1 METFQTINW
10 MHVAGIVAGG
20 AIAWYGVRR
29 ISRIVRRVLV
39 VGELDLDSEKR
50 AVTLMRAVRYGLGVI
65 LALVVLLLLL
75 SEFGISIAPLLGA
88 AGVAGIALG
97 LAAQGIAKDLLRGFS
112 LLLDNQLR
120 VGDVVEIAG
129 KTGTVEALT
138 LRYVRLREYDGTVHF
153 VRTGDVDT
161 VTNRSFA
168 PVHAVLDVAVDTEAD
183 LGSAFTVIEQAAVAL
198 REDQALGP
206 RILGPVEIAGIER
219 WEDDSVVIRS
229 RIPVQPHA
237 QVAVR
242 RALLARVKSGLD
254 AAGIANPTQRLR
266 LLRNE
271 RA

>member
-1 METFQTINW
+1 MASFQAIDW
-10 MHVAGIVAGG
+10 VHVASILTGG
-20 AIAWYGVRR
+20 AVAWYGIRR
-29 ISRIVRRVLV
+29 ISRIVRRTLV

-88 AGVAGIALG
+88 AGVAGIAIG
-97 LAAQGIAKDLLRGFS
+97 LAAQGIVKDLLRGFS

-120 VGDVVEIAG
+120 VGDVVEVAG

-138 LRYVRLREYDGTVHF
+138 LRCVRLREYDGTVHF

-168 PVHAVLDVAVDTEAD
+168 PIHAVLDVAVDTEAD
-183 LGSAFTVIEQAAVAL
+183 LGSAFKVIEESAEAL
-198 REDQALGP
+198 RVDPSIEPLVLGP
-206 RILGPVEIAGIER
+206 IEIAGIER
-219 WEDDSVVIRS
+219 WEDDSVLIRS
-229 RIPVQPHA
+229 RIPVRPHA
-237 QVAVR
+237 QATVR
-242 RALLARVKSGLD
+242 RALLARVKSGMD

-266 LLRNE
+266 LLRDGQP
-271 RA
+271 